1 MQAKTY
7 TSDLTGN
14 PSTPHANTMIW
25 TGRVLTAL
33 GVLFLVFDAV
43 IKVMEIQPVVD
54 SFNLL
59 GIPTGLAPAIGF
71 LMLACLAVYLIPRTS
86 VLGAILLAGYL
97 GGAIAL
103 QLRIGAPTFNLVF
116 PLIVAAFIWGGL
128 YLRDPLLRTILPLRR
143 R

>member
-1 MQAKTY
+1 MQSNTY
-7 TSDLTGN
+7 PSDVTHGTSTLRTHG
-14 PSTPHANTMIW
+14 MIW
-25 TGRVLTAL
+25 TGRILTTL

-43 IKVMEIQPVVD
+43 IKVMQIQPVAD

-71 LMLACLAVYLIPRTS
+71 LMLACLAVYLFPRTS
-86 VLGAILLAGYL
+86 LLGAVLLTGYL

-103 QLRIGAPTFNLVF
+103 QLRIGAPAFNLIF

-128 YLRDPLLRTILPLRR
+128 YLRDSLLRTLLPLRR
-143 R
+143 

>member
-1 MQAKTY
+1 MQSKIYDSQPNVTA
-7 TSDLTGN
+7 
-14 PSTPHANTMIW
+14 PRANGLIW

-43 IKVMEIQPVVD
+43 IKVMQIQPVVD
-54 SFNLL
+54 SFNQL

-71 LMLACLAVYLIPRTS
+71 LMLACLVVYLFPRTS
-86 VLGAILLAGYL
+86 VLGAVLLTGYL

-103 QLRIGAPTFNLVF
+103 QLRVGAPPFNLLF
-116 PLIVAAFIWGGL
+116 PLIIAAFLWGGL

-143 R
+143 

>member
-1 MQAKTY
+1 MQSNTY
-7 TSDLTGN
+7 DSQQNVTA
-14 PSTPHANTMIW
+14 PRANGLIW

-43 IKVMEIQPVVD
+43 VKVMQIQPVID
-54 SFNLL
+54 SFNQL

-71 LMLACLAVYLIPRTS
+71 LMLACLAVYLLPRTS
-86 VLGAILLAGYL
+86 VLGAVLLTGYL

-103 QLRIGAPTFNLVF
+103 QLRTGAPAFNLAF

-128 YLRDPLLRTILPLRR
+128 YLRDPLLRTVLPVRR
-143 R
+143 

>member
-1 MQAKTY
+1 MQSNTY
-7 TSDLTGN
+7 PSDLAPT
-14 PSTPHANTMIW
+14 TARANGLTW
-25 TGRVLTAL
+25 TGRVLTIL

-43 IKVMEIQPVVD
+43 IKVMQIQPVVD

-59 GIPTGLAPAIGF
+59 GIPTGLAPAIGA
-71 LMLACLAVYLIPRTS
+71 LMLACLVVYLFPRTS
-86 VLGAILLAGYL
+86 LLGAVLLTGYL

-103 QLRIGAPTFNLVF
+103 QLRIGAPVFNLVF

-128 YLRDPLLRTILPLRR
+128 YLRDPILRTLLPLRR